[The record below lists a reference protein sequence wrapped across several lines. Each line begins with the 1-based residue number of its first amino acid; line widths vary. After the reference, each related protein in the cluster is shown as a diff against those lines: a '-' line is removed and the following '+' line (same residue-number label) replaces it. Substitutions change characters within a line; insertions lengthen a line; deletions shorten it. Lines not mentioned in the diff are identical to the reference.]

1 MKPTPQFL
9 PNSTRRGPR
18 AVAHRRAAFP
28 ATDYNYHPGSI
39 RDYSGRG
46 GDDRSPSIRAIS
58 REYFDTDARQTFA
71 TEATLFGLIVAIVAV
86 PVIEGARGLLQF
98 VQATGLV

>member
-1 MKPTPQFL
+1 MKPTPHL
-9 PNSTRRGPR
+9 PSHNARRGSR
-18 AVAHRRAAFP
+18 AVAYRRAAFP
-28 ATDYNYHPGSI
+28 ATDYNYHPGST

-46 GDDRSPSIRAIS
+46 NGDHRPSIRAIS
-58 REYFDTDARQTFA
+58 REYFAVDARQTFA